1 MSRVSVLSKSVHRCC
16 RLSSE
21 FVWRWFELCW
31 LSRRFRIA
39 LAVFSSVMLA
49 YVWEGRDLL
58 QLSKGENG
66 LELHLNVQIE
76 PRSKHTVSRFKK
88 KRTFK

>member
-1 MSRVSVLSKSVHRCC
+1 
-16 RLSSE
+16 
-21 FVWRWFELCW
+21 
-31 LSRRFRIA
+31 
-39 LAVFSSVMLA
+39 MLA

-76 PRSKHTVSRFKK
+76 PRSKRTASRFKK
-88 KRTFK
+88 KEHLNNAV